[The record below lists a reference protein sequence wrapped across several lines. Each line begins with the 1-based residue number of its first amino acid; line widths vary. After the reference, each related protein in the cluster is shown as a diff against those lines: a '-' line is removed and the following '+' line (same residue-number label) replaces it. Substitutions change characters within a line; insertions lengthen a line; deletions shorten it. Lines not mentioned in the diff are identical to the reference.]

1 MNSLAARPKIPSWIA
16 AFGAWSLWAAIS
28 VMAIGTL
35 TVAPVV
41 PGMPPAP
48 NLLFPAAV
56 IVVWASVGALIS
68 SRQPANVVG
77 WMMLA
82 IALAFAFE
90 GAAIAYSALDDG
102 RLPAAAAIAWIGSSG
117 IPVGVTLSVTFLP
130 LLFPDG
136 RLPSHRWR
144 LPALAVALVV
154 VSALLARAFTGDASQ
169 VTQAMVFGVGLAVAA
184 CIGSLAWRYLQDDG
198 EPRKQM
204 QWLFYALA
212 LNAVVFLIVI
222 PGTLGLH
229 LPLDPRIGAVMSQ
242 LGALL
247 IAGAIGAGVLKYRL
261 YDIDL
266 VINRTVVYGLAT
278 LLVAAAYFALATT
291 ASALIAQRFSVGV
304 SVVAAVL
311 VAALF
316 SPLRE
321 RLQQKVDGVM
331 YGDRHRPA
339 TTITRLGGHMA
350 RTTDAAGGLLPGL
363 AETIASSLRVP
374 HLGIEVR
381 REGVVAM
388 NAVFGSANGVE
399 PARVP
404 LRFRGE
410 EIGQLWL
417 SPRRGEKLSGAD
429 LNMLA
434 DLAPHVALACKSL
447 QLMDEL
453 QASRT
458 ELVTA
463 REEERRRL
471 RRDLHDGLG
480 PTLAAVLLRLEVA
493 GEAAHADPSAL
504 GTLIAELRL
513 QVQTTIGEVRRMAYE
528 LRPPALDELGL
539 VSAVRQRAA
548 QFSGPLATRLNV
560 SVESNGEFDRLPA
573 AVEVAAYRIATEAL
587 TNVAKHAQA
596 RTCVIRLDAISG
608 EVQVDVAD
616 DGTGLAPSS
625 QPGVGIAS
633 MKERVEELG
642 GSFSIGPGPQG
653 GTHVV
658 ARLPLAAV

>member
-1 MNSLAARPKIPSWIA
+1 MPKTPSWIA

-28 VMAIGTL
+28 VLAIGTL
-35 TVAPVV
+35 TVAVLV
-41 PGMPPAP
+41 PGLPPAP

-56 IVVWASVGALIS
+56 IVVWASVGGLIS
-68 SRQPANVVG
+68 SRQPANAVG

-82 IALAFAFE
+82 IGLAFVFE
-90 GAAIAYSALDDG
+90 EAAIAYAALDGG
-102 RLPAAAAIAWIGSSG
+102 RLPEAAAIAGIGSSG
-117 IPVGVTLSVTFLP
+117 VPVGVTLSVTFLP

-169 VTQAMVFGVGLAVAA
+169 VTRAMVFGVGLAVVAS
-184 CIGSLAWRYLQDDG
+184 IGSLAWRYLRDAG
-198 EPRKQM
+198 ESRKQM

-212 LNAVVFLIVI
+212 VNAVVFVIVI
-222 PGTLGLH
+222 PGTLVLR

-242 LGALL
+242 LGAML
-247 IAGAIGAGVLKYRL
+247 IAIAIGAGVLKYRL

-311 VAALF
+311 VAAVF

-321 RLQQKVDGVM
+321 RLQQTVDSIM

-350 RTTDAAGGLLPGL
+350 RTDAAGGLLPGL

-417 SPRRGEKLSGAD
+417 SPRRGEKLSRAD

-463 REEERRRL
+463 REEERRKL

-480 PTLAAVLLRLEVA
+480 PTLAAVLLQLEVA

-504 GTLIAELRL
+504 GALIAELRL

-596 RTCVIRLDAISG
+596 RTCVIRLGSISG
-608 EVQVDVAD
+608 EVEVDVAD
-616 DGTGLAPSS
+616 DGTGLASSS

-642 GSFSIGPGPQG
+642 GSFSIGPGLHG
-653 GTHVV
+653 GTRVV